1 MSIISH
7 LSAEQLRKAA
17 DIVEKIAA
25 LESQLAVVLESPDS
39 VTQPYYLDPEPKRRR
54 MTPAKRAKIIAE
66 QNARWA
72 KARADRERTV
82 KAEAKP
88 AKKRGMSAAGKA
100 RVAAAQ
106 KARWAKINAA
116 KGKVAKSAV
125 KAEKAVKAVIEAVAK
140 PAKKRGMSAAAKA
153 KMSEAAKARWAK
165 RKAAENKPF

>member
-1 MSIISH
+1 MSEIKNY
-7 LSAEQLRKAA
+7 SAEQLRKAA

-25 LESQLAVVLESPDS
+25 LESELATILELPAPAVKVSSAIP
-39 VTQPYYLDPEPKRRR
+39 TPK
-54 MTPAKRAKIIAE
+54 
-66 QNARWA
+66 
-72 KARADRERTV
+72 
-82 KAEAKP
+82 
-88 AKKRGMSAAGKA
+88 KKRGMSAAGKA